1 MAGWPACA
9 AHLCGERTS
18 EQSRDTQRNAGG
30 GSSRAD
36 AARSEEGFATAS
48 NIGSENHAD
57 RRNTLAHTPSMQLL
71 DRNDE
76 MRHRI
81 DDPFLRLWFRVVAP
95 HRPALAAAPR
105 EARLRY
111 ADARAVMSVLR

>member
-1 MAGWPACA
+1 
-9 AHLCGERTS
+9 
-18 EQSRDTQRNAGG
+18 
-30 GSSRAD
+30 
-36 AARSEEGFATAS
+36 
-48 NIGSENHAD
+48 
-57 RRNTLAHTPSMQLL
+57 MQLL
-71 DRNDE
+71 DPNDE

>member
-1 MAGWPACA
+1 
-9 AHLCGERTS
+9 
-18 EQSRDTQRNAGG
+18 
-30 GSSRAD
+30 
-36 AARSEEGFATAS
+36 
-48 NIGSENHAD
+48 
-57 RRNTLAHTPSMQLL
+57 MQLL
-71 DRNDE
+71 DRHDE

-111 ADARAVMSVLR
+111 ADARAVMGVLR

>member
-1 MAGWPACA
+1 MMAGWPICA

-18 EQSRDTQRNAGG
+18 EQSHDTQRNVGG
-30 GSSRAD
+30 GSRAD
-36 AARSEEGFATAS
+36 AARSEEGFVAAS

-76 MRHRI
+76 MRPRI
-81 DDPFLRLWFRVVAP
+81 DDPFLRLWFRVVVP
-95 HRPALAAAPR
+95 YRTALAAAPR

-111 ADARAVMSVLR
+111 VDARAVMGVLK

>member
-1 MAGWPACA
+1 MARLRGASLWGTDLRTVARYPK
-9 AHLCGERTS
+9 ER
-18 EQSRDTQRNAGG
+18 RWRLP
-30 GSSRAD
+30 RAD
-36 AARSEEGFATAS
+36 AARSEERFATAS

-76 MRHRI
+76 MRPRI

-95 HRPALAAAPR
+95 HRTALAAAPR

-111 ADARAVMSVLR
+111 VDARAVMGVLK